1 MGDLNA
7 QVGSSNENWE
17 TVMGTHGLG
26 TMNSNDEL
34 FAELCGNHDL
44 VIGGTLFRHSK
55 LPECLLID
63 KPKIK
68 STTLHSVESG
78 EAHS

>member
-1 MGDLNA
+1 MVVIGDLNA

-26 TMNSNDEL
+26 TLNHNSEL

-55 LPECLLID
+55 LPECLLMMLMMMMMTFIA
-63 KPKIK
+63 I
-68 STTLHSVESG
+68 TIY
-78 EAHS
+78 